1 VPTVTALRAER
12 GGRLRV
18 ELDGLPWRT
27 LPAEAVLAAGLGP
40 GVELDRVR
48 AAALN
53 RQRRRVEAL
62 ARAAA
67 LLARRDGS
75 AAGLGAALAR
85 RGVAPAAREQA
96 ITTLTRVGVVD
107 EQRFAAQ
114 AAASLARRGY
124 GDEAIRFRLCEEGV
138 AASEL
143 EQALAGLEPE
153 AERARTVAER
163 LGGGARAARYLAA
176 HGFDPDTVAD
186 LLGLSD

>member
-1 VPTVTALRAER
+1 VATVTALRAER

-48 AAALN
+48 AAALA
-53 RQRRRVEAL
+53 RHRRRIEAL
-62 ARAAA
+62 ARASA
-67 LLARRDGS
+67 LLARRDRS
-75 AAGLGAALAR
+75 AAGLGAALAG

-114 AAASLARRGY
+114 AAASLARRGF
-124 GDEAIRFRLCEEGV
+124 GDEAIRFRLGEEGV
-138 AASEL
+138 AAPAL

-153 AERARTVAER
+153 AGRARALAER
-163 LGGGARAARYLAA
+163 LGGGARAARYLCS
-176 HGFDPDTVAD
+176 HGFDPDTVCD
-186 LLGLSD
+186 VLGLSD